1 MRSALHRRSTQE
13 RAANGG
19 VAARRAVLRWGWRLF
34 RREWR
39 QQLLVLM
46 LLIVAMAAAIF
57 SVAAAYNIVPSS
69 DARFGTAN
77 HRLDFDRSD
86 PRPRKLDAELSAVRA
101 WFGTVEVIGHRSVPV
116 PGSVETLEL
125 RTQDPHGPY
134 GAPMLRLRAGRYPAA
149 ADEVAVTD
157 AVAATFQAGVGGTL
171 GLGGP
176 ARTVVGLVENP
187 GDLDDEFA
195 LVSPSAADP
204 PASVTMLVQASRER
218 ATALP
223 RGYGGRFESRPACH
237 AGLLCLTPT
246 QTERAT
252 AAAGV
257 LGLATVVLLLVALI
271 AAAGFVVVAQ
281 RRLRQLGMLAAIG
294 ASQRHLRLVLL
305 ANGAT
310 VGAMAAVA
318 GTALALAGWIAV
330 APRLETAAG
339 HRIDRF
345 DLPWWLI
352 VAGMLLAVGTATAA
366 AWWPARSAARIPVTL
381 ALSARPPQPK
391 PAHRSAAAAGL
402 LVAIGVVC
410 LAVGIDPRR
419 DQANPA
425 LVITGT
431 MAVVLAVLLASPLAI
446 RVLAAAAARS
456 PIAARLALRDLARY
470 QARSGAALA
479 AISLALGIAVAT
491 VIAAAAAGHTAG
503 EGNLSDRQLLFRI
516 GDAEP
521 LIPERTPA
529 ELARLRTA
537 VDRLAATLDHPAVV
551 ALDAAV
557 NPADHEGRGGQAL
570 RPAVMLGRPVG
581 ENTLRDVA
589 VLYVATPELL
599 GHLELDLAS
608 VDPGTDVLTPHTGEL
623 RFANVA
629 NHSGAAPDDTTKATP
644 SVKTID
650 LPAYTSAPTSLI
662 TVDGLRRGG
671 WQPAPAGW
679 LVEARTPPTGAQL
692 AQARQVAADTGM
704 TIETRDK
711 QTGLAAIRTGAT
723 AAGTLLALG
732 ILAMTVGLIRS
743 EAAGDLRTLTATG
756 ATSTTRRALTA
767 VTAGAL
773 ALLGVLLGATGAYL
787 ALLAGYHNDL
797 GTLSRVPL
805 LHLTVIVV
813 GLPLTAAVGWLLA
826 GREPPA
832 LARQPLV

>member
-1 MRSALHRRSTQE
+1 
-13 RAANGG
+13 
-19 VAARRAVLRWGWRLF
+19 
-34 RREWR
+34 
-39 QQLLVLM
+39 M
-46 LLIVAMAAAIF
+46 LLTVAMAAASF
-57 SVAAAYNIVPSS
+57 SVSAAYNIVPSS

-86 PRPRKLDAELSAVRA
+86 PRRLEREVSAVRA

-125 RTQDPHGPY
+125 RTQDPRGPY

-157 AVAATFQAGVGGTL
+157 AVAATFQVGLGGTL
-171 GLGGP
+171 TLGGP

-187 GDLDDEFA
+187 SDLDDEFA

-204 PASVTMLVQASRER
+204 PASVTMLVLASRER

-223 RGYGGRFESRPACH
+223 GGYGGRLESRPACH

-257 LGLATVVLLLVALI
+257 LGSATVVLLLVALI

-294 ASQRHLRLVLL
+294 ATQRHLRLVLL

-352 VAGMLLAVGTATAA
+352 VAGMLLAVGTATVA
-366 AWWPARSAARIPVTL
+366 AWWPARTAARIPVTL

-391 PAHRSAAAAGL
+391 PARRSAAAAGL

-419 DQANPA
+419 DQAKPA

-431 MAVVLAVLLASPLAI
+431 VAVVLAVLLASPLAI
-446 RVLAAAAARS
+446 RVLAAAAGRS

-491 VIAAAAAGHTAG
+491 VIAAAAAEHTAG

-557 NPADHEGRGGQAL
+557 NPADHEGRGGRVL
-570 RPAVMLGRPVG
+570 RPAVMLARPVG
-581 ENTLRDVA
+581 GNTLRDVA

-599 GHLELDLAS
+599 GHLGLDLAS
-608 VDPGTDVLTPHTGEL
+608 VDADTDVLTPHTGEL
-623 RFANVA
+623 RFANLA
-629 NHSGAAPDDTTKATP
+629 NPNEAAPTVKA
-644 SVKTID
+644 ID

-662 TVDGLRRGG
+662 TTNGLRRGG
-671 WQPAPAGW
+671 WRPAPAGW
-679 LVEARTPPTGAQL
+679 LVEARTPPTSAQL
-692 AQARQVAADTGM
+692 AQAREVAADTGM

-711 QTGLAAIRTGAT
+711 QTGLTAIRTGAT
-723 AAGTLLALG
+723 AAGMLLALG
-732 ILAMTVGLIRS
+732 ILAMTVGLIRG
-743 EAAGDLRTLTATG
+743 EAAGDLRTLTAAG

-767 VTAGAL
+767 ATAGAL

-805 LHLTVIVV
+805 LHLTVTVV
-813 GLPLTAAVGWLLA
+813 GLPLTAAAVGWLLA

-832 LARQPLV
+832 LARQPLA

>member
-1 MRSALHRRSTQE
+1 MRSALHRRSPQE

-46 LLIVAMAAAIF
+46 LLTVAMAAAIF
-57 SVAAAYNIVPSS
+57 SVSAAYNLVPSS

-86 PRPRKLDAELSAVRA
+86 PRTLDAEVSAVRA

-125 RTQDPHGPY
+125 RTQDPRGPY

-157 AVAATFQAGVGGTL
+157 AVAATFQVGLGGTL
-171 GLGGP
+171 TLGGP
-176 ARTVVGLVENP
+176 ARAVVGLVENP

-195 LVSPSAADP
+195 LLSPSAADP
-204 PASVTMLVQASRER
+204 PASVTMLVQAGRER

-223 RGYGGRFESRPACH
+223 GSDGGRLESRPACH

-294 ASQRHLRLVLL
+294 ATQRHLRLVLL

-318 GTALALAGWIAV
+318 GTALALAGWIAA

-366 AWWPARSAARIPVTL
+366 AWWPARTAARIPVTL

-419 DQANPA
+419 DQVKPA
-425 LVITGT
+425 LVIAGT
-431 MAVVLAVLLASPLAI
+431 AAVVLAVLLASPPAI

-456 PIAARLALRDLARY
+456 PIPARLALRDLARY
-470 QARSGAALA
+470 QARSGAALG
-479 AISLALGIAVAT
+479 AISLALGMAVAT
-491 VIAAAAAGHTAG
+491 VVAAAAAEHTAG

-557 NPADHEGRGGQAL
+557 NRADHEGRGGRVL
-570 RPAVMLGRPVG
+570 RPAVMLARPVG
-581 ENTLRDVA
+581 EHTLRDVA

-608 VDPGTDVLTPHTGEL
+608 VDADTDVLTPHTGEL
-623 RFANVA
+623 RFANPA
-629 NHSGAAPDDTTKATP
+629 NHSEAAPTVKA
-644 SVKTID
+644 ID

-662 TVDGLRRGG
+662 TTNGLRRGG
-671 WQPAPAGW
+671 WRPAPAGW
-679 LVEARTPPTGAQL
+679 LVEARTPPTSAQL
-692 AQARQVAADTGM
+692 AQAREVAAGTGM
-704 TIETRDK
+704 TIETRDN
-711 QTGLAAIRTGAT
+711 QSGLGAIRTGAT
-723 AAGTLLALG
+723 AAGMLLALG

-743 EAAGDLRTLTATG
+743 EAAGDLRTLTAAG

-767 VTAGAL
+767 ATAGAL

-787 ALLAGYHNDL
+787 ALIAGYHSEL

-805 LHLTVIVV
+805 LHLTVTVV
-813 GLPLTAAVGWLLA
+813 GLPLTAAAVGWLLA

-832 LARQPLV
+832 LARQPLA

>member
-1 MRSALHRRSTQE
+1 MRSALHLRSTQE

-46 LLIVAMAAAIF
+46 LLAVAVAAAIF
-57 SVAAAYNIVPSS
+57 SVSAAYNIVPSS

-77 HRLDFDRSD
+77 HRLDFDGSD
-86 PRPRKLDAELSAVRA
+86 PRTLDAEVSAVRA
-101 WFGTVEVIGHRSVPV
+101 WFGTVEVIGHQPVPV

-134 GAPMLRLRAGRYPAA
+134 GAPMLRLKAGRYPAA
-149 ADEVAVTD
+149 VGEAAVTD
-157 AVAATFQAGVGGTL
+157 AVAATFQVGVGGTL
-171 GLGGP
+171 ALDGP
-176 ARTVVGLVENP
+176 PRTVVGLVENP

-195 LVSPSAADP
+195 LLSPSAADLP
-204 PASVTMLVQASRER
+204 ESVTMLVRASRER

-223 RGYGGRFESRPACH
+223 GGYGGRLEPRPACH

-294 ASQRHLRLVLL
+294 ATQRHLRLVLL

-310 VGAMAAVA
+310 VGAIAAVA
-318 GTALALAGWIAV
+318 GTALALAGWVAV

-352 VAGMLLAVGTATAA
+352 VASMLLAVGTATAA
-366 AWWPARSAARIPVTL
+366 AWWPARTVARIPVTL
-381 ALSARPPQPK
+381 ALSARPPRPK
-391 PAHRSAAAAGL
+391 PAHRWAAAAGL

-431 MAVVLAVLLASPLAI
+431 VAFVLAILLASPLAV
-446 RVLAAAAARS
+446 RVLAAAAAHL

-491 VIAAAAAGHTAG
+491 VIAAAAAEHTAG

-529 ELARLRTA
+529 ELARLRTE

-557 NPADHEGRGGQAL
+557 NPTDHEGRGGQVL

-581 ENTLRDVA
+581 ENTLRDIG

-599 GHLELDLAS
+599 GHLGLDLALAGP
-608 VDPGTDVLTPHTGEL
+608 DTDVLTPHTGEL
-623 RFANVA
+623 RFANLT
-629 NHSGAAPDDTTKATP
+629 NHFEAAPDGGKEAAP
-644 SVKTID
+644 SVTTID
-650 LPAYTSAPTSLI
+650 IPAYTSAPASLI
-662 TVDGLRRGG
+662 TSEGLRRGG
-671 WQPAPAGW
+671 WQPARAGW
-679 LVEARTPPTGAQL
+679 LVEARNPPTSAQL
-692 AQARQVAADTGM
+692 AQARQVAANTGM
-704 TIETRDK
+704 TIETRDN
-711 QTGLAAIRTGAT
+711 QTELTAIRTGAT
-723 AAGTLLALG
+723 AAGMLLALG
-732 ILAMTVGLIRS
+732 ILAMTIGLIRS

-756 ATSTTRRALTA
+756 ATSTTRRTLTA
-767 VTAGAL
+767 ATSGAL

-787 ALLAGYHNDL
+787 ALLAGYHDDL
-797 GTLSRVPL
+797 ATLSRVPL
-805 LHLTVIVV
+805 LHLTVTVV
-813 GLPLTAAVGWLLA
+813 GLPLTAAAVGWLLA
-826 GREPPA
+826 GREPPT
-832 LARQPLV
+832 LARQPLA